1 MAARGKIAGKLGKN
15 IKKAASKQEY
25 GPYLQVL
32 IPAGE
37 AVAAPPLGPQLAQV
51 IKHKLVWIK
60 RGPVSVNLNRDRV
73 IYKGQLEPIFNSQ
86 PKCKSYIFK

>member
-51 IKHKLVWIK
+51 IRPKHQISLVK
-60 RGPVSVNLNRDRV
+60 ERSC
-73 IYKGQLEPIFNSQ
+73 QFES
-86 PKCKSYIFK
+86 

>member
-51 IKHKLVWIK
+51 IKHQI
-60 RGPVSVNLNRDRV
+60 SMDREV
-73 IYKGQLEPIFNSQ
+73 LSCRCQLES
-86 PKCKSYIFK
+86 